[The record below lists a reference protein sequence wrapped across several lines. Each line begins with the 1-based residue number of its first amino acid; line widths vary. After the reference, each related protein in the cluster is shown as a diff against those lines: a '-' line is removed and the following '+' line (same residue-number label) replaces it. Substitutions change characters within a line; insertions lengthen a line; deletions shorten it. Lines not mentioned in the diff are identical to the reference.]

1 MEHCLSIFVPVT
13 LRSSEKK
20 KKSVKAVVNVI
31 SARVCV
37 LTSEVLLVCVRTYVD
52 QREMI
57 CSVSTCQSSHRC

>member
-1 MEHCLSIFVPVT
+1 M
-13 LRSSEKK
+13 
-20 KKSVKAVVNVI
+20 KSVKAVVNVI

-57 CSVSTCQSSHRC
+57 SSVSTCQSSHRC